1 MYMKIFIYWIVI
13 FFFFIFKVFSIYSLT
28 DEEFFKKYS
37 LFFVHKGFL
46 SKNINGK
53 ITKVQVNGID
63 SRWVYP
69 FHKLVPSRITSIY
82 EDVYS
87 SSSFLTTSDNL
98 YVSYDY
104 SKNFRKLV
112 GINKFNSSAYITSSA
127 FSRGEYKR
135 IAIGTAIHGI
145 YLSVNGAVSFKN
157 LNHLIPHIYLGA
169 GYYDI
174 ISAVEFSR
182 EDINN
187 LYFSSGVYGDI
198 FLISQKSGFI
208 KKISFPFKKQI
219 IRILDLS
226 SKNVEKILVRT
237 YDNHFYSYFNEQWLF
252 IGKLSLQDQDFVEKS
267 QRMQLAKNKG
277 SIYLTA
283 HTLSNN
289 RAVDERFKF
298 IKDSGMNAVV
308 IDFKDDNGNL
318 TYSSKLS
325 LPNRLGSIKNL
336 IDVSYILKKARELGI
351 YVIARCVV
359 FKDAKLYY
367 YNNFKHALWNKRT
380 NKPWAHFIK
389 KVDSS
394 GLVKYVQ
401 VEHWVDIFSPATWE
415 YNLSIAK
422 EIQSLGVDEIQFDYI
437 RFPSDGPVYFATS
450 KMNKYEMRPVD
461 ALESFLIMAREQLY
475 IPISVDIYGY
485 NGWFPTNSI
494 GQSIAMLS
502 DYVDVISPMFYPSHY
517 TNDFL
522 PSNSYYTKR
531 AYKIYKEGSDRAF
544 MFSLDGVVIRPYVQ
558 AFLLGKERFV
568 DDEVYLNYLKF
579 QLKGVKESLGSGFSL
594 WNASNVYYMIKSNLK
609 EYLDSF

>member
-1 MYMKIFIYWIVI
+1 MYMKIFIYWAFI
-13 FFFFIFKVFSIYSLT
+13 FFFFVFKVFSIYSLT
-28 DEEFFKKYS
+28 DEDFFKKYN

-46 SKNINGK
+46 SKSVNGK
-53 ITKVQVNGID
+53 ITKVQVSGID
-63 SRWVYP
+63 SRWIYP
-69 FHKLVPSRITSIY
+69 FDKLVPSRITSIY

-127 FSRGEYKR
+127 FSQGEYKR

-157 LNHLIPHIYLGA
+157 LNRLMPQIYLGT
-169 GYYDI
+169 GYYDV
-174 ISAVEFSR
+174 ISAIEFSK

-198 FLISQKSGFI
+198 FLINQESGFI

-226 SKNVEKILVRT
+226 NKNVEKILVRT
-237 YDNHFYSYFNEQWLF
+237 YDNHFYSYINGQWVF

-283 HTLSNN
+283 YTLRNN
-289 RAVDERFKF
+289 KAVDERFKF
-298 IKDSGMNAVV
+298 IKDLGMNAVV

-325 LPNRLGSIKNL
+325 LPNKLRSVKNL

-359 FKDAKLYY
+359 FKDAKLYH
-367 YNNFKHALWNKRT
+367 YNNFKHALWNKRV

-389 KVDSS
+389 KVDSG
-394 GLVKYVQ
+394 GLVKYSQ

-415 YNLSIAK
+415 YNISIAK
-422 EIQSLGVDEIQFDYI
+422 EIQSFGVDEIQFDYI
-437 RFPSDGPVYFATS
+437 RFPSDGPVSLAGS
-450 KMNKYEMRPVD
+450 RMNKYEMRPVD

-494 GQSIAMLS
+494 GQNIAMLS

-517 TNDFL
+517 TDDFL
-522 PSNSYYTKR
+522 SSNSYYTKR

-544 MFSLDGVVIRPYVQ
+544 MFSLDRVVIRPYVQ
-558 AFLLGKERFV
+558 AFLLGKERVV
-568 DDEVYLNYLKF
+568 DDEIYLKYLKF
-579 QLKGVKESLGSGFSL
+579 QLKGVKESFGSGFSL
-594 WNASNVYYMIKSNLK
+594 WNASNVYYMVKSSLK

>member
-1 MYMKIFIYWIVI
+1 MYMKIFLCWVVT
-13 FFFFIFKVFSIYSLT
+13 FFFYSFKVFNLYSLT

-46 SKNINGK
+46 SKNINGR
-53 ITKVQVNGID
+53 ITKVQVSGID

-69 FHKLVPSRITSIY
+69 FNKLTPGRITSIY

-87 SSSFLTTSDNL
+87 SSLLLTTSSNL

-104 SKNFRKLV
+104 SKNFRRLV
-112 GINKFNSSAYITSSA
+112 GTDKFNSNAYITSSA
-127 FSRGEYKR
+127 FSQGDDKR

-145 YLSVNGAVSFKN
+145 YLSINGAVSFKN
-157 LNHLIPHIYLGA
+157 LNHLIPQVYLGA

-174 ISAVEFSR
+174 ISAVEFSK
-182 EDINN
+182 EEVNN
-187 LYFSSGVYGDI
+187 LYFSPGIYGDI
-198 FLISQKSGFI
+198 FLISHKIGFI

-219 IRILDLS
+219 VRILDLS

-237 YDNHFYSYFNEQWLF
+237 YDNHFYSYFNGQWVF
-252 IGKLSLQDQDFVEKS
+252 IGKLSLQDENFIEKS

-283 HTLSNN
+283 YTLRNN
-289 RAVDERFKF
+289 KAVDEKLKF

-308 IDFKDDNGNL
+308 IDFKDDNGSL
-318 TYSSKLS
+318 TYSSRLS
-325 LPNRLGSIKNL
+325 LPNKLGSVKNL

-367 YNNFKHALWNKRT
+367 YNNFQHALWNKRT
-380 NKPWAHFIK
+380 GKPWAHLIK
-389 KVDSS
+389 KIDAN

-401 VEHWVDIFSPATWE
+401 AEHWVDIFSPATWE
-415 YNLSIAK
+415 YNISIAK
-422 EIQSLGVDEIQFDYI
+422 EIQSFGVNEIQFDYI
-437 RFPSDGPVYFATS
+437 RFPSDGPVSLATS
-450 KMNKYEMRPVD
+450 RISKYAMRPVD

-475 IPISVDIYGY
+475 VPISVDIYGY

-494 GQSIAMLS
+494 GQNIAMLS

-522 PSNSYYTKR
+522 PSDSYYTKR

-544 MFSLDGVVIRPYVQ
+544 VFSLDGVVIRPYVQ
-558 AFLLGKERFV
+558 AFLLGRERFV
-568 DDEVYLNYLKF
+568 DDVVYLQYLKS
-579 QLKGVKESLGSGFSL
+579 QLKGVKESFGSGFSL
-594 WNASNVYYMIKSNLK
+594 WNASNVYYMVKGSLR

>member
-1 MYMKIFIYWIVI
+1 MKVFIYWVVI
-13 FFFFIFKVFSIYSLT
+13 FLFFVFKVFSIYSLT

-37 LFFVHKGFL
+37 LLFVHKGFL
-46 SKNINGK
+46 SKNVNGK
-53 ITKVQVNGID
+53 ITKVQVNGVS
-63 SRWVYP
+63 SRRIYP
-69 FHKLVPSRITSIY
+69 FHRLVPSRITSIY

-87 SSSFLTTSDNL
+87 SISFLTTSNNL
-98 YVSYDY
+98 YVSYDN

-112 GINKFNSSAYITSSA
+112 GIDKFNSSAYITSSA
-127 FSRGEYKR
+127 FSQDEYKR
-135 IAIGTAIHGI
+135 IAIGTSIHGI
-145 YLSVNGAVSFKN
+145 YLSVNGAISFKN
-157 LNHLIPHIYLGA
+157 LNRLIPQIYLGA

-174 ISAVEFSR
+174 ISAIEFSK
-182 EDINN
+182 EETNN

-237 YDNHFYSYFNEQWLF
+237 YDNHFYSYINGQWVF
-252 IGKLSLQDQDFVEKS
+252 IGKLSLQDQDFFEKS

-283 HTLSNN
+283 YTLRNK

-325 LPNRLGSIKNL
+325 LPNKLSSVKNL
-336 IDVSYILKKARELGI
+336 IDVPYILKKAKELGI

-359 FKDAKLYY
+359 FKDSKLYY
-367 YNNFKHALWNKRT
+367 YDNFKHALWNKKT

-401 VEHWVDIFSPATWE
+401 VEHWVDIFSPTTWE
-415 YNLSIAK
+415 YNISIAK
-422 EIQSLGVDEIQFDYI
+422 EIQSFGVDEIQFDYI
-437 RFPSDGPVYFATS
+437 RFPSDGPVSLAIS
-450 KMNKYEMRPVD
+450 RMNKYEMQPVD
-461 ALESFLIMAREQLY
+461 ALESFLIMARKQLY
-475 IPISVDIYGY
+475 VPISVDIYGY

-494 GQSIAMLS
+494 GQNISMLA

-522 PSNSYYTKR
+522 PSNFYYTKR
-531 AYKIYKEGSDRAF
+531 ASRIYKEGSDRALT
-544 MFSLDGVVIRPYVQ
+544 FSLGRVVIRPYVQ
-558 AFLLGKERFV
+558 AFLLGKERLV
-568 DDEVYLNYLKF
+568 DEEIYLKYLKF
-579 QLKGVKESLGSGFSL
+579 QLKGVKESFGSGFSL
-594 WNASNVYYMIKSNLK
+594 WNASNVYYMIKGSLK

>member
-1 MYMKIFIYWIVI
+1 MYMKIFIYWVVI
-13 FFFFIFKVFSIYSLT
+13 FLFFVFKVFNIYSLT

-37 LFFVHKGFL
+37 LFFLHKGFL
-46 SKNINGK
+46 NKNSNGK

-63 SRWVYP
+63 SRWIYP
-69 FHKLVPSRITSIY
+69 FHKPVPSRITSIY

-87 SSSFLTTSDNL
+87 SGLFLTTSSNL

-112 GINKFNSSAYITSSA
+112 GIDKFNSSAYITSSA
-127 FSRGEYKR
+127 FSQGKNKF

-157 LNHLIPHIYLGA
+157 LNHLIPQIYLGA
-169 GYYDI
+169 GYYDV
-174 ISAVEFSR
+174 ISAIEFSK
-182 EDINN
+182 EETNN

-198 FLISQKSGFI
+198 FLISQKNGFI

-237 YDNHFYSYFNEQWLF
+237 YDNYFYSYFNGQWAF

-267 QRMQLAKNKG
+267 KRMQLAKNKG
-277 SIYLTA
+277 AIYLTA
-283 HTLSNN
+283 YTLSNN
-289 RAVDERFKF
+289 KAVDEKFKF
-298 IKDSGMNAVV
+298 IKDAGMNAVV

-325 LPNRLGSIKNL
+325 LPNKLKSVKNL

-367 YNNFKHALWNKRT
+367 HNNFNHALWNKKT
-380 NKPWAHFIK
+380 NKPWAHFIEK
-389 KVDSS
+389 IDSS

-401 VEHWVDIFSPATWE
+401 AEHWVDIFSPAIWE
-415 YNLSIAK
+415 YNISIAK
-422 EIQSLGVDEIQFDYI
+422 EIQSFGVDEIQFDYI
-437 RFPSDGPVYFATS
+437 RFPSDGPVSFAASRT
-450 KMNKYEMRPVD
+450 NKYEMRPVD
-461 ALESFLIMAREQLY
+461 ALESFLIMAREQLH
-475 IPISVDIYGY
+475 ISISVDIYGY

-494 GQSIAMLS
+494 GQNISMLS

-531 AYKIYKEGSDRAF
+531 AYKIYKEGSDRALV
-544 MFSLDGVVIRPYVQ
+544 FSLDRVVIRPYVQ

-568 DDEVYLNYLKF
+568 DDEIYLKYLKF
-579 QLKGVKESLGSGFSL
+579 QLKGVKESCGSGFSL
-594 WNASNVYYMIKSNLK
+594 WNASNVYYMVKGSLK

>member
-13 FFFFIFKVFSIYSLT
+13 FSFFVFKVFSTYALT
-28 DEEFFKKYS
+28 DGEFFKKYS

-63 SRWVYP
+63 TRWVYP
-69 FHKLVPSRITSIY
+69 FHKPIPSRITSIY

-87 SSSFLTTSDNL
+87 SNLLLTTSNNL
-98 YVSYDY
+98 YVSYNY

-127 FSRGEYKR
+127 FSQGDYKR

-157 LNHLIPHIYLGA
+157 LNSLIPQIYLGA

-174 ISAVEFSR
+174 ISAVEFSKK
-182 EDINN
+182 DINN

-208 KKISFPFKKQI
+208 KKIAFPFKKQI

-237 YDNHFYSYFNEQWLF
+237 YDNHFYSYFNGQWVF
-252 IGKLSLQDQDFVEKS
+252 IGKLSLQDQDFFEKS

-283 HTLSNN
+283 YTLRNN
-289 RAVDERFKF
+289 REVDQRFKF

-325 LPNRLGSIKNL
+325 LPNKLRAAKDL

-389 KVDSS
+389 NVDSK

-401 VEHWVDIFSPATWE
+401 VEHWVDIFSTATWE
-415 YNLSIAK
+415 YNISIAK
-422 EIQSLGVDEIQFDYI
+422 EIQSFGVNEIQFDYI
-437 RFPSDGPVYFATS
+437 RFPSDGPVSLATS
-450 KMNKYEMRPVD
+450 KINKYEMQPVD
-461 ALESFLIMAREQLY
+461 ALESFLIMAREQLH

-494 GQSIAMLS
+494 GQNIAMLS

-522 PSNSYYTKR
+522 SSNSYYTKR
-531 AYKIYKEGSDRAF
+531 AYRIYKEGSDRAF

-558 AFLLGKERFV
+558 AFLLGKEKFV
-568 DDEVYLNYLKF
+568 DDEIYLKYLKF
-579 QLKGVKESLGSGFSL
+579 QLKGVKESLSSGFSL
-594 WNASNVYYMIKSNLK
+594 WNASNVYYMVKGSLK
-609 EYLDSF
+609 EYLDFF